1 MCFPAFGPWPLGP
14 QHGFA
19 RTSTWKQDGE
29 ISNDEVVCCVNV
41 ESVAEM
47 VTISD
52 FNISPETS
60 LVSSFSSLAPTLL
73 LGRTHS
79 VSHSKVVKT

>member
-29 ISNDEVVCCVNV
+29 ISTDEVVCCVNV
-41 ESVAEM
+41 EIVAEM

-52 FNISPETS
+52 FNSPETS
-60 LVSSFSSLAPTLL
+60 LVSSFSSRAPTLL
-73 LGRTHS
+73 PGPTHS
-79 VSHSKVVKT
+79 VSHSKVFKT

>member
-29 ISNDEVVCCVNV
+29 ISTAEVVCCVNI

-52 FNISPETS
+52 FNSPETS

-73 LGRTHS
+73 PGPTRS
-79 VSHSKVVKT
+79 VSHSKVVQT